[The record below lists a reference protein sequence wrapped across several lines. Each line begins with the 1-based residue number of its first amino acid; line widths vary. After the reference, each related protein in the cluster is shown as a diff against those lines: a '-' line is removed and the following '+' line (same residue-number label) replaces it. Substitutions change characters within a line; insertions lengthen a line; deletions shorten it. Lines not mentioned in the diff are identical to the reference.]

1 MAKDSKNYINVPFV
15 EKDKA
20 KALGARWDPK
30 EKSWYYTNP
39 NNSYLFSKWAKPA
52 KVRLSKEQGRLI
64 KLVKEGKNVLVDACI
79 GSGKTT
85 TIQALCNKLPK
96 SKKILY
102 LTYNRL
108 LKIDAKEKIKNK
120 NVFVQNYHGFA
131 YVLLKE
137 ISVTVGMS
145 DLIQTFLKKQKELN
159 IPKYDILI
167 IDEYQDIEQELA
179 EMLLLVKEK
188 NPKIQI
194 VAVGDMKQKIYD
206 KTTLN
211 VAEFMDNFLDIY
223 VPITFTKCFR
233 LSKTLSKKL
242 GNVWNKEINGVNDN
256 CQIAYMNP
264 PKVIK
269 FLSTQNTKDILCLGS
284 RTGTM
289 SKVLNELEEK
299 YPDKFN
305 KDTVYASIKDEDRG
319 SVSPNDSTAIFT
331 TFDSSKGLERKICV
345 IFDYTEHYW
354 QSRIQKPNTKY
365 EILRNIFLVAASRG
379 KEKIVFVEDMK
390 QNPETGAWIEEKT
403 PVNMRLSLNTI
414 SHPTA
419 ETLDYNR
426 PFVVSEMYS
435 FKYKEDVEAC
445 FNLVEVEEIMTKDR
459 TTIGTKNNDKLIDLS
474 PCIGILQEAT
484 FFTKYDIDS
493 EIKFA
498 QDNHKD
504 RPKINL
510 PIDAT
515 LEDKVLYLTAYNT
528 GYDRYVNQVKTPF
541 VSEETL
547 GRIQDRLRQVFKP
560 SEEVQRSFSISFKLP
575 EKDDDGNYKKITING
590 RSDVIKNNIVYELK
604 FEADLMHEDFLQ
616 CATYMVAFNLEK
628 GILWNVKKNRMYII
642 TIPDRKVFI
651 SQMMKTITKGCVTK
665 FKIPKNIELELS

>member
-1 MAKDSKNYINVPFV
+1 
-15 EKDKA
+15 
-20 KALGARWDPK
+20 
-30 EKSWYYTNP
+30 
-39 NNSYLFSKWAKPA
+39 
-52 KVRLSKEQGRLI
+52 
-64 KLVKEGKNVLVDACI
+64 
-79 GSGKTT
+79 
-85 TIQALCNKLPK
+85 
-96 SKKILY
+96 
-102 LTYNRL
+102 
-108 LKIDAKEKIKNK
+108 
-120 NVFVQNYHGFA
+120 
-131 YVLLKE
+131 
-137 ISVTVGMS
+137 
-145 DLIQTFLKKQKELN
+145 
-159 IPKYDILI
+159 
-167 IDEYQDIEQELA
+167 
-179 EMLLLVKEK
+179 
-188 NPKIQI
+188 
-194 VAVGDMKQKIYD
+194 
-206 KTTLN
+206 
-211 VAEFMDNFLDIY
+211 MD
-223 VPITFTKCFR
+223 R
-233 LSKTLSKKL
+233 
-242 GNVWNKEINGVNDN
+242 
-256 CQIAYMNP
+256 
-264 PKVIK
+264 
-269 FLSTQNTKDILCLGS
+269 
-284 RTGTM
+284 R
-289 SKVLNELEEK
+289 
-299 YPDKFN
+299 
-305 KDTVYASIKDEDRG
+305 
-319 SVSPNDSTAIFT
+319 
-331 TFDSSKGLERKICV
+331 
-345 IFDYTEHYW
+345 
-354 QSRIQKPNTKY
+354 
-365 EILRNIFLVAASRG
+365 
-379 KEKIVFVEDMK
+379 
-390 QNPETGAWIEEKT
+390 KT

-642 TIPDRKVFI
+642 TIPDRKAFI

>member
-1 MAKDSKNYINVPFV
+1 MANNSKNYINVPFI

-20 KALGARWDPK
+20 KALGARWDPEK
-30 EKSWYYTNP
+30 KSWYYTNP
-39 NNSYLFSKWAKPA
+39 KNAYLFNKWAPKP
-52 KVRLSKEQGRLI
+52 KTRLSKEQSRLI
-64 KLVKEGKNVLVDACI
+64 KLAKEGKNVLVDACI

-85 TIQALCNKLPK
+85 TIQALCNKLPRK
-96 SKKILY
+96 KKILY

-131 YVLLKE
+131 YVLLKD
-137 ISVTVGMS
+137 IGVTVGMS
-145 DLIQTFLKKQKELN
+145 DLIQTFLKKENELN
-159 IPKYDILI
+159 IPSYDMLI

-179 EMLLLVKEK
+179 EMLLIIKNK

-206 KTTLN
+206 KTTLD
-211 VAEFMDNFLDIY
+211 VAEFMDNFLDVY

-233 LSKTLSKKL
+233 LSGNLSKKL
-242 GNVWNKEINGVNDN
+242 GHVWGKKINGVNDN
-256 CQIAYMNP
+256 CQIAYMKP
-264 PKVIK
+264 PKVIE
-269 FLSTQNTKDILCLGS
+269 FLATQDTKDILCLGS

-289 SKVLNELEEK
+289 SKVLNDLEK
-299 YPDKFN
+299 NYPEKFN

-319 SVSPNDSTAIFT
+319 SVAPNDATAIFT

-390 QNPETGAWIEEKT
+390 QDPETGEWIEENHHVDT
-403 PVNMRLSLNTI
+403 RLSLNTI
-414 SHPTA
+414 AHPTA
-419 ETLDYNR
+419 ETFDYKR
-426 PFVVSEMYS
+426 PFVVSEMYA
-435 FKYKEDVEAC
+435 FKYKEDVEEC
-445 FNLVEVEEIMTKDR
+445 FQLINVEEIMTKDR

-484 FFTKYDIDS
+484 FFTKYDIDG

-498 QDNHKD
+498 QDNHRD
-504 RPKINL
+504 RPRINL
-510 PIDAT
+510 PVDAT

-528 GYDRYVNQVKTPF
+528 GYDRYVTQVKTPF

-560 SEEVQRSFSISFKLP
+560 SEEVQRSFSIEFKLP
-575 EKDDDGNYKKITING
+575 EKDENGKRKKIIING
-590 RSDVIKNNIVYELK
+590 RSDVIKNDVVYELK
-604 FEADLMHEDFLQ
+604 FESDLSHEDFLQ
-616 CATYMVAFNLEK
+616 CATYMLAFNLKE

-642 TIPDRKVFI
+642 TIPNRKVFI
-651 SQMMKTITKGCVTK
+651 EQMIRTITKGCVTEY
-665 FKIPKNIELELS
+665 KIPKYIDLKLS